1 MTLRWFVA
9 AALVMGT
16 AGTGNAERTPKPATP
31 KADAKGKPEAKPTP
45 EAEPAIETPTGAPA
59 DQEILPDEQDPI
71 LAMPHI
77 TGPKLVNLGHDA
89 EIDLPAGMILLERA
103 ASVELM
109 KQWGNDYAS
118 IVAVVL
124 PPRGTATWSIVIDAA
139 DIGYISDDDA
149 DELDPDPLMKSIK
162 DGTLEQNKERK
173 KLGVPEL
180 FIDGW
185 SEKPRYERL
194 QHHLVWGINGHDT
207 DGKVVNFFT
216 RFLGRNGMLS
226 VNLIDAPDTIEASKK
241 DALAVLNVLRFRP
254 GARYSDHVDGDKD
267 SGIGLRA
274 LVLGGAGL
282 AIAKKGGFLVA
293 LILFLKKGFVVI
305 AAAFAGFFKWMFGR
319 KRKTDGT
326 PPSEPPPP
334 APPESAPVG

>member
-1 MTLRWFVA
+1 MTLRWLVT
-9 AALVMGT
+9 AALVMVM
-16 AGTGNAERTPKPATP
+16 AGTGNAERSPKPAAP
-31 KADAKGKPEAKPTP
+31 KADAKGKPEAT
-45 EAEPAIETPTGAPA
+45 PAIETPTGAPA
-59 DQEILPDEQDPI
+59 DQEILPDEEDPI

-77 TGPKLVNLGHDA
+77 TGPRLVNLGHDA

-109 KQWGNDYAS
+109 KKWGNDYAS

-149 DELDPDPLMKSIK
+149 DELDPDPLMKAIK
-162 DGTLEQNKERK
+162 EGTLEQNKERK
-173 KLGVPEL
+173 KIGVPEM

-226 VNLIDAPDTIEASKK
+226 VNLIDAPETIEASKK
-241 DALAVLNVLRFRP
+241 EAIVVLNALRFRA

-274 LVLGGAGL
+274 LVLGGTGL
-282 AIAKKGGFLVA
+282 ALAKKGGLLVA
-293 LILFLKKGFVVI
+293 LLLFLKKGFVFI
-305 AAAFAGFFKWMFGR
+305 AMGVAGFFKWMFGR
-319 KRKTDGT
+319 KKKDAGAP
-326 PPSEPPPP
+326 PPSEPPP